1 MSSKFDPAIALTFE
15 RGAQAFAGNPTAIV
29 KFLAYG
35 TVADD
40 LKNFLDREDKVNNTD
55 LYTNVFSSV
64 GVGASG
70 PAAKIVIAQNA
81 FFDTPKDNGKK
92 IVSDSVMT
100 RFLMQRP
107 ERMNKLN
114 AMLQAT
120 PGSDFATQLLSHYMR
135 KCTITIHGTTNLT
148 PFNSINVSGVLPNLE
163 GLYLITSVRESIQ
176 TQNFQTIIEGVLLRP
191 RQIENME
198 THKYTL
204 KG

>member
-1 MSSKFDPAIALTFE
+1 M
-15 RGAQAFAGNPTAIV
+15 
-29 KFLAYG
+29 AYG

-114 AMLQAT
+114 AMLQAE
-120 PGSDFATQLLSHYMR
+120 PGSNFATQLLSHYMR
-135 KCTITIHGTTNLT
+135 RCTITIHGTTNIT
-148 PFNSINVSGVLPNLE
+148 PFNSINISGVLPNLE

-198 THKYTL
+198 THKYNL
-204 KG
+204 KKLY

>member
-1 MSSKFDPAIALTFE
+1 M
-15 RGAQAFAGNPTAIV
+15 
-29 KFLAYG
+29 
-35 TVADD
+35 
-40 LKNFLDREDKVNNTD
+40 
-55 LYTNVFSSV
+55 YTNVFSSV

-92 IVSDSVMT
+92 IVSDCVMT

-107 ERMNKLN
+107 ERLNKLN

-148 PFNSINVSGVLPNLE
+148 PFNSINVSGV
-163 GLYLITSVRESIQ
+163 
-176 TQNFQTIIEGVLLRP
+176 
-191 RQIENME
+191 
-198 THKYTL
+198 
-204 KG
+204 